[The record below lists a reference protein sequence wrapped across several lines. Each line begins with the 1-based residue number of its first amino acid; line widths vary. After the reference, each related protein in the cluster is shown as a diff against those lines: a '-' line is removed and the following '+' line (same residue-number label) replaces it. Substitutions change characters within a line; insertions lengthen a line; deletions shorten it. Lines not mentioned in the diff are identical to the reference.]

1 MTDSPRFQLPI
12 DPDERPIESELT
24 QIRTKLE
31 LLKQDKTNYVKSED
45 VIKLY
50 EEVIEQVHALNTIRQ
65 AKNKPDEQNRGKV
78 HPNSTGHAPRLI
90 LAIRLNH
97 LCVTN
102 KSNRPK
108 KISLSMPGEC
118 SRRSGKD
125 YEVRMTNIIQLTPY
139 WTTASR

>member
-12 DPDERPIESELT
+12 DPDERPIESELM

-65 AKNKPDEQNRGKV
+65 AKNKPDEQNRGK
-78 HPNSTGHAPRLI
+78 SILDHATQLSFA
-90 LAIRLNH
+90 LWLNH
-97 LCVTN
+97 LLMIN
-102 KSNRPK
+102 
-108 KISLSMPGEC
+108 
-118 SRRSGKD
+118 
-125 YEVRMTNIIQLTPY
+125 
-139 WTTASR
+139 

>member
-12 DPDERPIESELT
+12 DPDERPIESELM

-65 AKNKPDEQNRGKV
+65 AKNKPDEQNRGKSI
-78 HPNSTGHAPRLI
+78 PDQATQ
-90 LAIRLNH
+90 
-97 LCVTN
+97 
-102 KSNRPK
+102 
-108 KISLSMPGEC
+108 LSFA
-118 SRRSGKD
+118 
-125 YEVRMTNIIQLTPY
+125 L
-139 WTTASR
+139 